1 MGRLYTM
8 SSSEVVAVKPGRYF
22 FCVFLLLS
30 IAASSYAQLLPDNN
44 NLNVQSVNRWMQS
57 NRDMAPLIQAIDM
70 RHLTPESFK
79 TFEALTPA
87 QQDQQIEI
95 MLREDKLLTQADR
108 VVRQHGWKSVGE
120 YMRLSTKLGNAIA
133 AYFLFG
139 DLGKVTEEQ
148 AKQLKE
154 KADPAVL
161 AVPPQDIDFIRRN
174 EKTLQQYIQAYG
186 AGR

>member
-1 MGRLYTM
+1 VG
-8 SSSEVVAVKPGRYF
+8 VAMKVNRYF
-22 FCVFLLLS
+22 WGVFLLL
-30 IAASSYAQLLPDNN
+30 ALAVSSHAQLLPDNN

-57 NRDMAPLIQAIDM
+57 NRDMAPLIQAIDA

-79 TFEALTPA
+79 TFEALTPV

-95 MLREDKLLTQADR
+95 MLREDKLLAQAD
-108 VVRQHGWKSVGE
+108 VAVRQHGWKSVGE
-120 YMRLSTKLGNAIA
+120 YMRLSATLGNAIA

-154 KADPAVL
+154 KADPAIL
-161 AVPPQDIDFIRRN
+161 AVPQQDIDFIRRN